1 MHHTTHTHTL
11 TQTLTKHNN
20 AMQQQQQQI
29 RVGINLPS
37 KFLEKFFT
45 STQRLAGS
53 LGDFLIFRLV
63 YIFCRFYF
71 LCCCSLE
78 FSAHTFHIR
87 KNPQN
92 YATQYEMH
100 LKDKWILSSA
110 SLPYRVP
117 SMARPAS
124 VTRYLLPSPR
134 QPYSLAHPYGR
145 ANTWVGA
152 LIKSQI
158 FHAMRQAAQWDKS
171 NETGVC
177 VWVWEWVCV
186 FLVLKLL

>member
-11 TQTLTKHNN
+11 IQTLTMHNN

-29 RVGINLPS
+29 LVGINLPS

-45 STQRLAGS
+45 TTQRLAGS

-117 SMARPAS
+117 SMARPGQPVWPAISYPPLAS
-124 VTRYLLPSPR
+124 PTLLHILMGER
-134 QPYSLAHPYGR
+134 TLELA
-145 ANTWVGA
+145 
-152 LIKSQI
+152 L
-158 FHAMRQAAQWDKS
+158 
-171 NETGVC
+171 
-177 VWVWEWVCV
+177 
-186 FLVLKLL
+186 